1 MTNLIASLIVTVSTN
16 WSGAGPENKEVGF
29 IQTNYS
35 AQCVFEGKTNLFT
48 LENRFA
54 GAVAWR
60 EKQERAVHFGTNTMI
75 WPSHPMI
82 PYQLPT
88 NGWWIR

>member
-1 MTNLIASLIVTVSTN
+1 MTNLIASLIVTVPTN

-35 AQCVFEGKTNLFT
+35 AQCAFEGKTNSFT

-54 GAVAWR
+54 DEVAWR
-60 EKQERAVHFGTNTMI
+60 KKQRVVVATNQSLIMHDLGRYYT
-75 WPSHPMI
+75 
-82 PYQLPT
+82 LPNHT
-88 NGWWIR
+88 WIGR